1 MPPRPQTLTSYA
13 DRLGRALRL
22 MAERPDDNLP
32 IERLA
37 DAAALSPYH
46 FHRVWTAIMGETVAE
61 ARRRIRLQRAAADL
75 IRGRLALPRV
85 ARRAGYTGVAAFG
98 RAFRGAYGVAPATYR
113 ARGGIDVLPASD
125 HSDGEDA
132 MYEVSIRPFEG
143 VRVAAMRHVGDYQ
156 EIGAMFD
163 RLIAWA
169 SARGLMGAESRW
181 FGVYHDDPAAMP
193 AAKLRSDACVTV
205 GPEVVGTADVA
216 VTEIPACRA
225 AMLVFKGPYAELEK
239 AYRWL
244 YGEWLP
250 ASGEEPADQPC
261 FDEYLNDPKALP
273 PSEWL
278 TAIHLPLRG

>member
-13 DRLGRALRL
+13 DRLDRALRL
-22 MAERPDDNLP
+22 MAERPDEDLP

-61 ARRRIRLQRAAADL
+61 TRRRIRLQRAAADL
-75 IRGRLALPRV
+75 IRGRLPIARV
-85 ARRAGYTGVAAFG
+85 ARRAGYANVASFG
-98 RAFRGAYGVAPATYR
+98 RAFRGAYGVAPAAYR
-113 ARGGIDVLPASD
+113 ARGGIGVLPVGN
-125 HSDGEDA
+125 HSDGEDV
-132 MYEVSIRPFEG
+132 MYEVAIRAFEG

-156 EIGAMFD
+156 QIGAVFD
-163 RLIAWA
+163 RLTAWA
-169 SARGLMGAESRW
+169 SARGLGGARS
-181 FGVYHDDPAAMP
+181 FGVYHDDPASVP
-193 AAKLRSDACVTV
+193 AARLRSDACVGV
-205 GPEVVGTADVA
+205 GPGVVGDGDVT

-225 AMLVFKGPYAELEK
+225 AVLVFRGPYAELET

-250 ASGEEPADQPC
+250 RSGEEPADRPC
-261 FDEYLNDPKALP
+261 FEEYLNDPKTLP

-278 TAIHLPLRG
+278 TALHLPLRG